1 MKDLK
6 KVEIK
11 VGIVSVVGTILL
23 ILGIIW
29 GRGYRV
35 SMSAQTIYLRFPNSA
50 GLQISSP
57 VVVNGVK
64 RGVVSSVTNDKGSV
78 LVVATVDNTD
88 DFRKDT
94 RARIT
99 ILEITGGKKVEIFP
113 GTSDEPFDPKQEIPG
128 ETTADFSDLVTYL
141 GEISIKGKK
150 LLSQLDTTL
159 SSTNK
164 LFGDRRFVQQTR
176 EAITNAS
183 DALRI
188 TREIMELNQSNI
200 NQTLKNLREI
210 TMALKKDYSKYEP
223 QLDTLVR
230 KLNDV
235 SGKTSNLLD
244 NARGSINMLDSALL
258 QINGLLDE
266 IRKGEGL
273 ANRLVYDKSLFIRLD
288 TTLTNLSELIS
299 LIRYHGV
306 NVNLRLGTRP

>member
-23 ILGIIW
+23 IVGIIL
-29 GRGYRV
+29 GRGYKV

-50 GLQISSP
+50 GLQVSSP

-78 LVVATVDNTD
+78 LVTATVDNTD
-88 DFRKDT
+88 DFRRDT

-113 GTSDEPFDPKQEIPG
+113 GTSDEPFDPMREIPG
-128 ETTADFSDLVTYL
+128 ETSADFSDLVTYL
-141 GEISIKGKK
+141 GEISIKGKH

-159 SSTNK
+159 SSANK
-164 LFGDRRFVQQTR
+164 LVGDRHFIQQTR
-176 EAITNAS
+176 QAIDNVS
-183 DALRI
+183 EALRI
-188 TREIMELNQSNI
+188 TRQIMELNQSNI
-200 NQTLKNLREI
+200 NQTLKNLREL
-210 TMALKKDYSKYEP
+210 TTTLKKDYSKYEP

-230 KLNDV
+230 QLNDV

-244 NARGSINMLDSALL
+244 NARGSISMLDSALS

-266 IRKGEGL
+266 IRRGEGL
-273 ANRLVYDKSLFIRLD
+273 ASRLVYDKSLFIRLD

>member
-11 VGIVSVVGTILL
+11 VGVVSVVGTILL
-23 ILGIIW
+23 ILGIIL
-29 GRGYRV
+29 GRGYKV
-35 SMSAQTIYLRFPNSA
+35 SMAAQTIYLRFPNSG
-50 GLQISSP
+50 GLQVSSP

-113 GTSDEPFDPKQEIPG
+113 GTSVEPFDPKQEIPG
-128 ETTADFSDLVTYL
+128 ETSADFSDLVTYL

-159 SSTNK
+159 SSMNK
-164 LFGDRRFVQQTR
+164 LFGDKRFIQETR
-176 EAITNAS
+176 EAIADAS
-183 DALRI
+183 SALQI
-188 TREIMELNQSNI
+188 AREIMELNQSNI
-200 NQTLKNLREI
+200 NQTLKNFRDI
-210 TMALKKDYSKYEP
+210 TATLKKDYSKYEP
-223 QLDTLVR
+223 RFDTLVK
-230 KLNDV
+230 KLDDV
-235 SGKTSNLLD
+235 SGKASNLLD
-244 NARGSINMLDSALL
+244 NARSSINMLDSALL

-266 IRKGEGL
+266 IRKGDGL
-273 ANRLVYDKSLFIRLD
+273 ASRVIYDKSFFLRLD